1 MRKSEL
7 ARLTMVLLVAIVLA
21 PQLSIRLHAQ
31 EKWPTQPAVHRR
43 LKVGDVAPDF
53 TLFGFDGKELK
64 KTSLRDYRGKKN
76 VALAFYVYAFTDD

>member
-1 MRKSEL
+1 MSRSEL

-43 LKVGDVAPDF
+43 LKRTEAKISEVFGDI
-53 TLFGFDGKELK
+53 
-64 KTSLRDYRGKKN
+64 
-76 VALAFYVYAFTDD
+76 